1 MELDKTIP
9 DDLIYQS
16 ATASP
21 AGVVPTYGHRQ
32 MMRRNT
38 G

>member
-9 DDLIYQS
+9 DDQIYQS

-21 AGVVPTYGHRQ
+21 AAWCPRMGIAR
-32 MMRRNT
+32 
-38 G
+38 